1 MTQKFSK
8 KILAS
13 AVTAICFSTIG
24 ASNAMAGTLKI
35 DNQDIT
41 LGGGAATGFYYS
53 NNNRVGSDG
62 VVADSKGTNPLVS
75 EFLVEISS
83 DAKPGGMGFVG
94 GFGNLAQL
102 DVVDGTK
109 KSSTT
114 NDLQYG
120 YVSYMPVK
128 GLKLDVGRI
137 ATNVGYELAN
147 SMDNAAITIAALWGA
162 QPVFYDGARLSYDI
176 MDGTTLY
183 ADGVKD
189 AGTTAYAVGVL
200 GSAAGVDYAVSDMNY
215 KDSHNIFDVVAS
227 TTVADIALGLNVD
240 FTTLADKGKPTTTSD
255 TSAYGVGVYVAPKFG
270 MIDLPIRVEYMKDGT
285 SGVYYGMK
293 SGYTFTVTPTYNISK
308 SMFVRAEV
316 SLVSSDNKIFKDGT
330 ESTKTSGAFQMGY
343 RF

>member
-13 AVTAICFSTIG
+13 AVTVICISTFG
-24 ASNAMAGTLKI
+24 TSSAMAGTLKV

-53 NNNRVGSDG
+53 NNSSVNP
-62 VVADSKGTNPLVS
+62 DSSGTNPLVS

-83 DAKPGGMGFVG
+83 DARPGSMGFVG

-102 DVVDGTK
+102 DVMDGTK
-109 KSSTT
+109 KNTTASTT
-114 NDLQYG
+114 SNGIANDLQYG
-120 YVSYMPVK
+120 SVSYMPVK

-183 ADGVKD
+183 VDGVKD
-189 AGTTAYAVGVL
+189 AGTKAYAAGVL

-215 KDSHNIFDVVAS
+215 TDDHNIFDVVAS
-227 TTVADIALGLNVD
+227 TTV
-240 FTTLADKGKPTTTSD
+240 S
-255 TSAYGVGVYVAPKFG
+255 Y
-270 MIDLPIRVEYMKDGT
+270 
-285 SGVYYGMK
+285 
-293 SGYTFTVTPTYNISK
+293 
-308 SMFVRAEV
+308 
-316 SLVSSDNKIFKDGT
+316 SSWFK
-330 ESTKTSGAFQMGY
+330 
-343 RF
+343 R